1 MEAPGGLAGPKNPGV
16 FSPPQL
22 PPELLSEDQDP
33 FLRGLQRYEEAS
45 FRLRHLGYPY
55 VAQDGRVV
63 LAPWS
68 WDWQTYGPCPFPIN
82 VSGRGLGVPVRA
94 RFGPYRWT
102 ARWTWRGAS
111 SLPLEVRVGSRVRR
125 HMEGSLARLAIALGY
140 LRVLGLQPSHL
151 LTLTIPRDAW
161 FALPEDLRPKAYRA
175 ARQAFLH
182 RFRQFLERQGLPWSG
197 LRWDEFQRSGVPHM
211 HAYLALGGRLP
222 SPIWERL
229 ARSWIPVAWS
239 KALQEAGFPV
249 ANILPR
255 TRLEHLRSSGT
266 AYATGYAMAHSL
278 RKAHQKKFPY
288 EAEWGRTWDLF
299 GGWREALRKARSSDR
314 QAPTVSL
321 DLLDLLVLFEALVE
335 VGAPIGLLSRWLP
348 LVQLVKGV
356 LGDDLARDEVT
367 RAWVGGF
374 WMKGEREAF
383 QRAWK
388 LADLPP
394 LSLPSPPPLVASS
407 FSSSSGFTP
416 PPRPRGRLPRKPG
429 VFPPRLPL
437 PGPRG
442 PPQRPFDL
450 CNENQRCLS
459 QGL

>member
-1 MEAPGGLAGPKNPGV
+1 MKVPGGLAGLSPGV
-16 FSPPQL
+16 FSPPESQL
-22 PPELLSEDQDP
+22 PPDDQDP
-33 FLRGLQRYEEAS
+33 FLRGLNRYREAS
-45 FRLRHLGYPY
+45 SRLRHLGYPY

-68 WDWQTYGPCPFPIN
+68 WDWQTYGPCLLAIN

-102 ARWTWRGAS
+102 ARWTWRGSS
-111 SLPLEVRVGSRVRR
+111 SLPLEVRVGPRIRR
-125 HMEGSLARLAIALGY
+125 HMEGSLARMAVALGY
-140 LRVLGLQPSHL
+140 LRVLRLEPTHL
-151 LTLTIPRDAW
+151 LTLTIPLGVW
-161 FALPEDLRPKAYRA
+161 QSLPQPARPLAYRQ
-175 ARQAFLH
+175 ARQVFLH
-182 RFRQFLERQGLPWSG
+182 RFRQFLKRYGLPWAG
-197 LRWDEFQRSGVPHM
+197 LRWDEFQKNGAPHL
-211 HAYLALGGRLP
+211 HAYLDLGGRL
-222 SPIWERL
+222 SDRSWEKV

-255 TRLEHLRSSGT
+255 TRLEHLRSSGMS
-266 AYATGYAMAHSL
+266 YALGYAMAHSL

-299 GGWREALRKARSSDR
+299 GSWREALREARALDR
-314 QAPTVSL
+314 QAPTVVL
-321 DLLDLLVLFEALVE
+321 DLLDLLVLYQALEEVEAPVMLR
-335 VGAPIGLLSRWLP
+335 ARWLP
-348 LVQLVKGV
+348 LVQLIRGV
-356 LGDDLARDEVT
+356 LGEGLSRDEVV

-374 WMKGEREAF
+374 WMEAEREAF
-383 QRAWK
+383 RRAWK

-394 LSLPSPPPLVASS
+394 LSLPSPPSLVASS
-407 FSSSSGFTP
+407 SSSSSGFTRP
-416 PPRPRGRLPRKPG
+416 ARPSGRPPRKTG
-429 VFPPRLPL
+429 VFPPRLSL

-450 CNENQRCLS
+450 CNENQRCLP